1 MGPVVMA
8 ANVFRAFLFGL
19 LAAVATASTAHS
31 QTNARPPVGGFGSPA
46 DAMIFY
52 VAHGADG
59 SCGAGC
65 SDWIAAEGTVQW
77 DTFKRLIAILDR
89 QNGRKLP
96 LVIHAFGESNLNVA
110 VGLGRILHDRGIDT
124 MEGTTD
130 VAACKDK
137 SDAECFALKRPGGP
151 LDAALTTSRSLCDI
165 ACVLILAGG
174 VHRTLPPG
182 TRVILTGMQIRNRVA
197 PNVSEEHRESLT
209 TIFGEQFRV
218 YLREMGVDTEL
229 LDIVD
234 RNNAQ
239 ARATEVPPS
248 DWTRLH
254 LVTAAPK

>member
-1 MGPVVMA
+1 MG
-8 ANVFRAFLFGL
+8 ANLFRLFLFGL
-19 LAAVATASTAHS
+19 LVSLSAARA
-31 QTNARPPVGGFGSPA
+31 QTTARPPVGGFGSPT

-52 VAHGADG
+52 VAHGTEGA
-59 SCGAGC
+59 CGPVC

-77 DTFKRLIAILDR
+77 DTFKRLINILDR

-96 LVIHAFGESNLNVA
+96 LVIHSWGESNLNVA

-124 MEGTTD
+124 TEGTTD

-137 SDAECFALKRPGGP
+137 SETDCFALKRPGGP
-151 LDAALTTSRSLCDI
+151 LEATLTTSKSLCDI

-174 VHRTLPPG
+174 VHRTLPSG
-182 TRVILTGMQIRNRVA
+182 TRVILTGMTIHNRLA
-197 PNVSEEHRESLT
+197 PNVSDEHRESLT
-209 TIFGEQFRV
+209 TIYGEQFRV

-234 RNNAQ
+234 RNNAKE
-239 ARATEVPPS
+239 RATEVPPP

-254 LVTAAPK
+254 LVTTAPK